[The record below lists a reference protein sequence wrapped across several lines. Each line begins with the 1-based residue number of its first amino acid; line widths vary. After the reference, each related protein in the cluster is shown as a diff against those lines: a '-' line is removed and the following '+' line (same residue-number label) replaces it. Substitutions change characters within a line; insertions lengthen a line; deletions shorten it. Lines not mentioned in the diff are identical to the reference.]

1 MRELC
6 QVLSIPCATRE
17 STGACRC
24 ATRESTGSKR
34 IALRSP
40 CSAQALGDHCAALSL
55 LRASPGCPSMATR
68 ATHALRPWSPVRR
81 MRRTRPLRVMLTG
94 KIMLCLHFDEAAGGA
109 LKLEAEP
116 FAAIEFRG
124 RRGGRYHDLDA
135 AIVEFVDGG
144 DEAARGVLVGLGESG
159 DVRYENRVVGAR
171 EFDVVVLAA
180 RTFAELAE
188 FEPRHVRPRGY
199 RGEVAVFDR
208 QHFGARDGVAG
219 ERRKTP
225 LKLRRRAGKRRIEV
239 GRCLFQLPQ
248 TIVDSGVQV
257 HHVHMVA

>member
-6 QVLSIPCATRE
+6 QVLLIPCATRE
-17 STGACRC
+17 STGACRR

-40 CSAQALGDHCAALSL
+40 CSAQALGDH
-55 LRASPGCPSMATR
+55 
-68 ATHALRPWSPVRR
+68 PWSPVRR
-81 MRRTRPLRVMLTG
+81 MRRTGPLRVMLTG

-208 QHFGARDGVAG
+208 H
-219 ERRKTP
+219 
-225 LKLRRRAGKRRIEV
+225 
-239 GRCLFQLPQ
+239 
-248 TIVDSGVQV
+248 
-257 HHVHMVA
+257 